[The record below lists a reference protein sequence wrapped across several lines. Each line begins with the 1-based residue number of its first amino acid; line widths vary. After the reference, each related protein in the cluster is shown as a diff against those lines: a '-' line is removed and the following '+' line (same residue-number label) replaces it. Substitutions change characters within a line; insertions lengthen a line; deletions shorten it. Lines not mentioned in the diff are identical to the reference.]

1 MGDNEKTTSV
11 GWIGAGRM
19 GYAMIE
25 RLLDAGH
32 DVSVYNRTRS
42 KAEPLAERGAKLV
55 DTPAQLADRDV
66 VFIMVAASDDLE
78 AVTVGEDGLLTA
90 DASPQIIID
99 CSTVSA
105 AVSEK
110 IRGLAADRGTTLLA
124 APVSGNPKVVRS
136 GKLTLAISG
145 PREAYERAEHLLRLL
160 GRGVTYVGEGE
171 VARLVKICHNVFL
184 GVVAQSLAEITVLA
198 EQGGTSRQAFLEF
211 LNNSVMGSVFTRYKS
226 PALVNLDFSPT
237 FTNVLL
243 RKDFDLGLEAA
254 REFGVPMPVAA
265 LTAEMVSSAVG
276 AGHTSEDFATLLL
289 EQARRSGVELVSE
302 NAGCRRR
309 FGDRREWVSRGPFR
323 LRGTWASTTKNAS
336 TSPGSATTGSAARRR
351 RSRRVSAAP
360 FCCSTSTTSATRR
373 RPGSVVRSATR

>member
-1 MGDNEKTTSV
+1 MGSNEQAMSV

-19 GYAMIE
+19 GYALIE

-55 DTPAQLADRDV
+55 DTPAQLADHDV

-78 AVTVGEDGLLTA
+78 AVTVGEDGLLTS
-90 DASPQIIID
+90 DASPQIIVD
-99 CSTVSA
+99 SSTVSA

-110 IRGLAADRGTTLLA
+110 IRGLAANRGTALLA

-136 GKLTLAISG
+136 GKLTLAVSG
-145 PREAYERAEHLLRLL
+145 PREAYDRAEHLLLPL

-226 PALVNLDFSPT
+226 PALVNLDFTPT
-237 FTNVLL
+237 FTNILL

-254 REFGVPMPVAA
+254 REYGVPMPVAA
-265 LTAEMVSSAVG
+265 LAAEMVSSAVG
-276 AGHTSEDFATLLL
+276 AGHTTEDFATLLL

-302 NAGCRRR
+302 EADVDDG
-309 FGDRREWVSRGPFR
+309 
-323 LRGTWASTTKNAS
+323 LGT
-336 TSPGSATTGSAARRR
+336 AANE
-351 RSRRVSAAP
+351 
-360 FCCSTSTTSATRR
+360 
-373 RPGSVVRSATR
+373 

>member
-1 MGDNEKTTSV
+1 MEHDEKTMNV

-19 GYAMIE
+19 GYALIE

-42 KAEPLAERGAKLV
+42 KAEPLAARGAKLV

-78 AVTVGEDGLLTA
+78 HVIVGEDGLLTA

-105 AVSEK
+105 AISEK
-110 IRGLAADRGTTLLA
+110 IRGLAAAKATTFLA

-136 GKLTLAISG
+136 GKLTLAVSG
-145 PREAYERAEHLLRLL
+145 PREAYDRTQHLLQPL

-226 PALVNLDFSPT
+226 PALVNLDFAPT

-254 REFGVPMPVAA
+254 RQYGVPMPVAA
-265 LTAEMVSSAVG
+265 VTAEMVSSAVG
-276 AGHTSEDFATLLL
+276 AGYTSEDFATLLL

-302 NAGCRRR
+302 EADVDDGLGIPAN
-309 FGDRREWVSRGPFR
+309 E
-323 LRGTWASTTKNAS
+323 
-336 TSPGSATTGSAARRR
+336 
-351 RSRRVSAAP
+351 
-360 FCCSTSTTSATRR
+360 
-373 RPGSVVRSATR
+373 

>member
-1 MGDNEKTTSV
+1 MGDNETTTSV

-19 GYAMIE
+19 GYALIE

-78 AVTVGEDGLLTA
+78 AVTAGEDGLLTA
-90 DASPQIIID
+90 DASPQVIVD

-110 IRGLAADRGTTLLA
+110 IRGLAAARGTTLLA

-145 PREAYERAEHLLRLL
+145 PREAYDRTEHLLRPL

-243 RKDFDLGLEAA
+243 RKDFDLGLAAA
-254 REFGVPMPVAA
+254 REHGVPMPVAA
-265 LTAEMVSSAVG
+265 LAAEMVSSAIG
-276 AGHTSEDFATLLL
+276 AGHISEDFATLLL

-302 NAGCRRR
+302 QAVVDDG
-309 FGDRREWVSRGPFR
+309 
-323 LRGTWASTTKNAS
+323 LGTDAN
-336 TSPGSATTGSAARRR
+336 G
-351 RSRRVSAAP
+351 
-360 FCCSTSTTSATRR
+360 
-373 RPGSVVRSATR
+373 

>member
-1 MGDNEKTTSV
+1 MEINEKSKTV

-19 GYAMIE
+19 GYALIE

-42 KAEPLAERGAKLV
+42 KAEPLAARGAKLV

-78 AVTVGEDGLLTA
+78 HVTVGEDGLLTA
-90 DASPQIIID
+90 DVSPQIIID
-99 CSTVSA
+99 SSTVSA
-105 AVSEK
+105 AISEK
-110 IRGLAADRGTTLLA
+110 IRGLAANRGTALLA
-124 APVSGNPKVVRS
+124 APVSGNPRVVRS
-136 GKLTLAISG
+136 GKLTLAVSG
-145 PREAYERAEHLLRLL
+145 PREAYESAEHLLRPL

-198 EQGGTSRQAFLEF
+198 EQGGTSREAFLEF

-226 PALVNLDFSPT
+226 PALVNLDFTPT

-254 REFGVPMPVAA
+254 RQYGVPMPVAA
-265 LTAEMVSSAVG
+265 LSAEIVSSAIG
-276 AGHTSEDFATLLL
+276 AGHTTDDFATLLL

-302 NAGCRRR
+302 EVDVDDGL
-309 FGDRREWVSRGPFR
+309 GI
-323 LRGTWASTTKNAS
+323 
-336 TSPGSATTGSAARRR
+336 AANE
-351 RSRRVSAAP
+351 
-360 FCCSTSTTSATRR
+360 
-373 RPGSVVRSATR
+373 

>member
-1 MGDNEKTTSV
+1 MDINEETASV

-19 GYAMIE
+19 GYALIE

-42 KAEPLAERGAKLV
+42 KAEPLAARGAKLV

-78 AVTVGEDGLLTA
+78 HVIVGEDGLLTS
-90 DASPQIIID
+90 DASPRVIID

-105 AVSEK
+105 AISEK
-110 IRGLAADRGTTLLA
+110 IRGIAAAKGTAFLA

-136 GKLTLAISG
+136 GKLTLAVSG
-145 PREAYERAEHLLRLL
+145 PREAYESIEHLLRPL
-160 GRGVTYVGEGE
+160 GRGVTYVGDGE

-226 PALVNLDFSPT
+226 PAFVNLDFSPT

-254 REFGVPMPVAA
+254 REYGVPMPVAA
-265 LTAEMVSSAVG
+265 LAAEIVSSAIG
-276 AGHTSEDFATLLL
+276 AGHISEDFATLLL

-302 NAGCRRR
+302 EADVDDGLAIPA
-309 FGDRREWVSRGPFR
+309 DE
-323 LRGTWASTTKNAS
+323 
-336 TSPGSATTGSAARRR
+336 
-351 RSRRVSAAP
+351 
-360 FCCSTSTTSATRR
+360 
-373 RPGSVVRSATR
+373 

>member
-1 MGDNEKTTSV
+1 MGDIEKTTSV

-19 GYAMIE
+19 GYALIE
-25 RLLDAGH
+25 RLLDAGY

-55 DTPAQLADRDV
+55 DTAAQLADRDV
-66 VFIMVAASDDLE
+66 VFVMVAASDDLE
-78 AVTVGEDGLLTA
+78 QVTVGEDGLLTA
-90 DASPQIIID
+90 DVSPQIIVD

-145 PREAYERAEHLLRLL
+145 PREAYERAEPILRLL

-265 LTAEMVSSAVG
+265 LTAEMVSSAIG

-302 NAGCRRR
+302 QADVDDG
-309 FGDRREWVSRGPFR
+309 
-323 LRGTWASTTKNAS
+323 LGTDAD
-336 TSPGSATTGSAARRR
+336 G
-351 RSRRVSAAP
+351 
-360 FCCSTSTTSATRR
+360 
-373 RPGSVVRSATR
+373 

>member
-1 MGDNEKTTSV
+1 MGDSELTTSV

-19 GYAMIE
+19 GYALIE
-25 RLLDAGH
+25 RLLDAGYE
-32 DVSVYNRTRS
+32 VSVYNRTRS

-78 AVTVGEDGLLTA
+78 AVAVGEDGLLTA
-90 DASPQIIID
+90 DVSPQVIVD

-105 AVSEK
+105 AVSER

-145 PREAYERAEHLLRLL
+145 PREAYDRTEHLLRPL

-243 RKDFDLGLEAA
+243 RKDFDLGLAAA
-254 REFGVPMPVAA
+254 REHGVPMPVAA
-265 LTAEMVSSAVG
+265 LAAEMVSSAVG

-302 NAGCRRR
+302 QADVDDG
-309 FGDRREWVSRGPFR
+309 
-323 LRGTWASTTKNAS
+323 LGT
-336 TSPGSATTGSAARRR
+336 AAN
-351 RSRRVSAAP
+351 
-360 FCCSTSTTSATRR
+360 
-373 RPGSVVRSATR
+373 G

>member
-1 MGDNEKTTSV
+1 MENNETTMSV

-19 GYAMIE
+19 GYALIE

-42 KAEPLAERGAKLV
+42 KAEPLAARGAKLV

-78 AVTVGEDGLLTA
+78 HVTVGEDGLLTT

-99 CSTVSA
+99 SSTVSA
-105 AVSEK
+105 AISEK
-110 IRGLAADRGTTLLA
+110 IRGLAANRGTALLA

-136 GKLTLAISG
+136 GKLTLAVSG
-145 PREAYERAEHLLRLL
+145 PREAYESAEHLLRPL
-160 GRGVTYVGEGE
+160 GRGVTYVGDGE

-254 REFGVPMPVAA
+254 REYGVPMPVAA
-265 LTAEMVSSAVG
+265 LSAEIVSSAIG

-302 NAGCRRR
+302 EADVDDGL
-309 FGDRREWVSRGPFR
+309 GIPADE
-323 LRGTWASTTKNAS
+323 
-336 TSPGSATTGSAARRR
+336 
-351 RSRRVSAAP
+351 
-360 FCCSTSTTSATRR
+360 
-373 RPGSVVRSATR
+373 

>member
-1 MGDNEKTTSV
+1 MGDNEMTTSI

-42 KAEPLAERGAKLV
+42 KAEPLAQRGAKLV

-66 VFIMVAASDDLE
+66 VFIMVAASEDLD
-78 AVTVGEDGLLTA
+78 AVTTGEDGLLTA
-90 DASPQIIID
+90 DSSPQIIVD
-99 CSTVSA
+99 SSTVSA
-105 AVSEK
+105 TVSQK
-110 IRGLAADRGTTLLA
+110 IRGFAAERGTALLA

-136 GKLTLAISG
+136 GKLTLAVSG
-145 PREAYERAEHLLRLL
+145 PRDAFDRAEPLLRPL

-198 EQGGTSRQAFLEF
+198 ERGGTSRQAFLEF
-211 LNNSVMGSVFTRYKS
+211 LNNSVMGSTFTRYKS
-226 PALVNLDFSPT
+226 PAYVNLDFTPT

-254 REFGVPMPVAA
+254 REHSVPMPVAA
-265 LTAEMVSSAVG
+265 LAAELVSSAIG
-276 AGHTSEDFATLLL
+276 AGHTTEDFATLLL
-289 EQARRSGVELVSE
+289 EQARRSGIELVSE
-302 NAGCRRR
+302 NADVDDG
-309 FGDRREWVSRGPFR
+309 
-323 LRGTWASTTKNAS
+323 LGTNTNE
-336 TSPGSATTGSAARRR
+336 
-351 RSRRVSAAP
+351 
-360 FCCSTSTTSATRR
+360 
-373 RPGSVVRSATR
+373 

>member
-1 MGDNEKTTSV
+1 MGDNGMTTRV

-19 GYAMIE
+19 GYALIE

-55 DTPAQLADRDV
+55 DTAAQLADRDV

-78 AVTVGEDGLLTA
+78 DVTVGEDGLLTA
-90 DASPQIIID
+90 TTAPQIVVD

-105 AVSEK
+105 GVSEK
-110 IRGLAADRGTTLLA
+110 IRGLAADRGTTFLA

-136 GKLTLAISG
+136 GKLTLAVSG
-145 PREAYERAEHLLRLL
+145 PREAFDRSEQLLRAL

-226 PALVNLDFSPT
+226 PAFVNLDFSPT
-237 FTNVLL
+237 FTNILL

-254 REFGVPMPVAA
+254 REHGVPMPVAA
-265 LTAEMVSSAVG
+265 LAAEMVSAAIG
-276 AGHTSEDFATLLL
+276 AGHTAEDFATLLL

-302 NAGCRRR
+302 NADVDDG
-309 FGDRREWVSRGPFR
+309 
-323 LRGTWASTTKNAS
+323 LGTDADE
-336 TSPGSATTGSAARRR
+336 
-351 RSRRVSAAP
+351 
-360 FCCSTSTTSATRR
+360 
-373 RPGSVVRSATR
+373 

>member
-1 MGDNEKTTSV
+1 MENNEKTLSV

-19 GYAMIE
+19 GYALIE

-42 KAEPLAERGAKLV
+42 KAEPLAARGAKLV

-78 AVTVGEDGLLTA
+78 HVTVGEDGLLTA
-90 DASPQIIID
+90 DVSPQIIID
-99 CSTVSA
+99 SSTVSA
-105 AVSEK
+105 AISEK
-110 IRGLAADRGTTLLA
+110 IRGLAADRGTALLA

-136 GKLTLAISG
+136 GKLTLAVSG
-145 PREAYERAEHLLRLL
+145 PREAYETVEHLLRPL

-198 EQGGTSRQAFLEF
+198 EQGGTSREAFLEF

-226 PALVNLDFSPT
+226 PALVNLDFTPT

-254 REFGVPMPVAA
+254 RQYGVPMPVAA
-265 LTAEMVSSAVG
+265 LSAEIVSSAIG
-276 AGHTSEDFATLLL
+276 AGHVSEDFATLLL

-302 NAGCRRR
+302 EADVDDGL
-309 FGDRREWVSRGPFR
+309 GI
-323 LRGTWASTTKNAS
+323 
-336 TSPGSATTGSAARRR
+336 AADE
-351 RSRRVSAAP
+351 
-360 FCCSTSTTSATRR
+360 
-373 RPGSVVRSATR
+373 

>member
-1 MGDNEKTTSV
+1 MGHNEQTMSV

-19 GYAMIE
+19 GYALIE

-55 DTPAQLADRDV
+55 DTPAQLADHDV

-90 DASPQIIID
+90 DASPQIIVD
-99 CSTVSA
+99 SSTVSA

-110 IRGLAADRGTTLLA
+110 IRGLAANRGTALLA
-124 APVSGNPKVVRS
+124 APVSGNPKVVKS
-136 GKLTLAISG
+136 GKLTLAVSG
-145 PREAYERAEHLLRLL
+145 PREAYDRAEHLLLPL
-160 GRGVTYVGEGE
+160 GRGVTYVGDGE

-198 EQGGTSRQAFLEF
+198 EQGGTSREAFLEF

-226 PALVNLDFSPT
+226 PALVNLDFTPT
-237 FTNVLL
+237 FTNILL

-254 REFGVPMPVAA
+254 REYGVPMPVAA
-265 LTAEMVSSAVG
+265 LAAEMVSSAVG
-276 AGHTSEDFATLLL
+276 AGHTTEDFATLLL

-302 NAGCRRR
+302 QADVDDG
-309 FGDRREWVSRGPFR
+309 
-323 LRGTWASTTKNAS
+323 LGT
-336 TSPGSATTGSAARRR
+336 AAK
-351 RSRRVSAAP
+351 
-360 FCCSTSTTSATRR
+360 
-373 RPGSVVRSATR
+373 

>member
-1 MGDNEKTTSV
+1 MGHNEQTMSV

-19 GYAMIE
+19 GYALIE

-55 DTPAQLADRDV
+55 DTPAQLADHDV

-90 DASPQIIID
+90 DASPQIIVD
-99 CSTVSA
+99 SSTVSA
-105 AVSEK
+105 TVSEK
-110 IRGLAADRGTTLLA
+110 IRGLAANRGTALLA

-136 GKLTLAISG
+136 GKLTLAVSG
-145 PREAYERAEHLLRLL
+145 PREAYDRAEHLLLPL
-160 GRGVTYVGEGE
+160 GRGVTYVGDGE

-198 EQGGTSRQAFLEF
+198 EQGGTSREAFLEF

-226 PALVNLDFSPT
+226 PALVNLDFTPT
-237 FTNVLL
+237 FTNILL

-254 REFGVPMPVAA
+254 RQYGVPMPVAA
-265 LTAEMVSSAVG
+265 LAAELVSSAVG
-276 AGHTSEDFATLLL
+276 AGHTTEDFATLLL

-302 NAGCRRR
+302 QADVDDG
-309 FGDRREWVSRGPFR
+309 
-323 LRGTWASTTKNAS
+323 LGT
-336 TSPGSATTGSAARRR
+336 AAK
-351 RSRRVSAAP
+351 
-360 FCCSTSTTSATRR
+360 
-373 RPGSVVRSATR
+373 

>member
-1 MGDNEKTTSV
+1 MENNQETMSV

-19 GYAMIE
+19 GYALIE

-42 KAEPLAERGAKLV
+42 KAEPLAARGAKLV

-90 DASPQIIID
+90 DVSPQIIVD
-99 CSTVSA
+99 SSTVSA
-105 AVSEK
+105 AISEK
-110 IRGLAADRGTTLLA
+110 IRGLAANRGTALLA

-136 GKLTLAISG
+136 GKLTLAVSG
-145 PREAYERAEHLLRLL
+145 PREAYESAEHLLRPL
-160 GRGVTYVGEGE
+160 GRGVTYVGDGE

-198 EQGGTSRQAFLEF
+198 EQGGTSREAFLEF

-226 PALVNLDFSPT
+226 PALVNLDFTPT
-237 FTNVLL
+237 FTNILL

-254 REFGVPMPVAA
+254 RQYGVPMPVAA
-265 LTAEMVSSAVG
+265 LSAEMVSSAIG
-276 AGHTSEDFATLLL
+276 AGHTTEDFATLLL

-302 NAGCRRR
+302 DADVDDGL
-309 FGDRREWVSRGPFR
+309 GVPEDE
-323 LRGTWASTTKNAS
+323 
-336 TSPGSATTGSAARRR
+336 
-351 RSRRVSAAP
+351 
-360 FCCSTSTTSATRR
+360 
-373 RPGSVVRSATR
+373 